1 MKPFIV
7 FCLLFVVVID
17 NINAQDQK
25 VSLDQ
30 TYSKWYESKIV
41 GDKFLIQCYI
51 PNQKAI
57 PTDSLPIIFLLDSDM
72 SFGLAY
78 DIVGWLRWSREI
90 PYVAIVGISYG
101 TGQNDW
107 WKKRSRDYSFSK
119 DQKKVWGDW
128 PLAGGSA
135 NFIKFLETELFQF
148 IADEYCLKGNDR
160 TIVGLSLGG
169 LLCTEILFSK
179 PELFDKYIILGPALI
194 WNDKEIFKIESQYY
208 KNHSTLK
215 ANVFTAVGSL
225 DQKEIIEPWT
235 EFVDII
241 RERNY
246 SGLVFK
252 SWVIENETHI
262 SMFPAGLTRGLR
274 TTLNRK

>member
-7 FCLLFVVVID
+7 FYFLLAILTN
-17 NINAQDQK
+17 NILAQDQK

-30 TYSKWYESKIV
+30 TYSKWIDSKIV
-41 GDKFLIQCYI
+41 GDNFLIQCYI
-51 PNQKAI
+51 PNQKGV
-57 PTDSLPIIFLLDSDM
+57 PTDSLPIIFILDSDM

-78 DIVGWLRWSREI
+78 DVVRWLRWSKEI
-90 PYVAIVGISYG
+90 PFVAIVGISYG
-101 TGQNDW
+101 MGQNDW
-107 WKKRSRDYSFSK
+107 WQKRSRDYSFSR
-119 DQKKVWGDW
+119 DQKKIWGDW

-135 NFIKFLETELFQF
+135 NFIKFIETELFQF
-148 IADEYCLKGNDR
+148 IADEYNLKGDNR

-179 PELFDKYIILGPALI
+179 PEMFDNYIILGPALI
-194 WNDKEIFKIESQYY
+194 WNDKEIFKKENQYF

-225 DQKEIIEPWT
+225 DQKAIIEPWN

-241 RERNY
+241 NSRKY
-246 SGLVFK
+246 SGLFFT

-262 SMFPAGLTRGLR
+262 SMFPAGLTKGLK
-274 TTLNRK
+274 TTLNK